1 MGGTCPESA
10 FVDFAFRLVEG
21 SLGSQ
26 TRSIRLT
33 VGYLLHEMVI
43 LYQPLI
49 CIRLGKDKV
58 FQLQDFVFLP
68 CKVRND
74 SLFRLLSSSDAL
86 NSYIYLSGWIAHLT
100 LEVRKDIHELDYSQT
115 CCFFLNIYLFGY
127 LQVSVVARGLS
138 FPDGDRAQAPCTGSW
153 ASHPLGR

>member
-33 VGYLLHEMVI
+33 VGYLLHKMVI

-74 SLFRLLSSSDAL
+74 SLFRFLSSSDAL
-86 NSYIYLSGWIAHLT
+86 NLSGWIAHLT

-115 CCFFLNIYLFGY
+115 CFFF
-127 LQVSVVARGLS
+127 
-138 FPDGDRAQAPCTGSW
+138 F
-153 ASHPLGR
+153 